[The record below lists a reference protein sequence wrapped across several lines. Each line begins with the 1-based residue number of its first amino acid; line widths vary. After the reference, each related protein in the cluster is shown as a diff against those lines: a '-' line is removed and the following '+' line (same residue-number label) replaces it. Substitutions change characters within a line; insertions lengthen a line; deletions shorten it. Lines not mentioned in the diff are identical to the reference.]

1 MSTNQDC
8 VTARLIRYE
17 YGSASELPSNIKF
30 PTPYYLCLVF
40 IKGGV
45 EVKSTFPVKIVIDV
59 KLLGY
64 INKVVERVE
73 EKDRLLIFHFTDGTN
88 IWSS

>member
-8 VTARLIRYE
+8 VNARLIRYE

-45 EVKSTFPVKIVIDV
+45 EIKSIFPVREVINV
-59 KLLGY
+59 KLLY
-64 INKVVERVE
+64 FLSKVVEKVE
-73 EKDRLLIFHFTDGTN
+73 EKDQLLIFYFTDGTN
-88 IWSS
+88 IWFG